1 MRLLVDPTFQV
12 ACIDIKARDV
22 QFVENNYKSLVWMM
36 HSYPWFS
43 CFFMLGFPNFDN
55 WL

>member
-12 ACIDIKARDV
+12 ACVDIKARDV
-22 QFVENNYKSLVWMM
+22 QFVENNYESLVWMM

-43 CFFMLGFPNFDN
+43 CFFMLGFLNFDN
-55 WL
+55 GL